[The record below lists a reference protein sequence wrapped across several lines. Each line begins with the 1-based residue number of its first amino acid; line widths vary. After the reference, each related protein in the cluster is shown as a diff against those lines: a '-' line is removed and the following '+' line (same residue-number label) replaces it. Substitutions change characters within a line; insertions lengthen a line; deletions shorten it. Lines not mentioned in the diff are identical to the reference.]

1 MWNRAHRFASLACAI
16 AVLLMGAVSGY
27 GLNAHA
33 ESAEDAPQFSFGLVA
48 DIQYADIPASGSRH
62 YRASLD
68 KLRDSV
74 ETFNATDL
82 VCVMDVGDVVD
93 QGRDSFADVMPIYEE
108 LEAPLHIA
116 LGNHDFPVS
125 REHTLDALDM
135 EESYYDLAVDGWRF
149 IVLDG
154 NDLSLL
160 AWPEGSERHEES
172 AAMVEELEEADAPN
186 AQTWNGGLGADQLA
200 WLEDT
205 LDAAAEAD
213 EKVMLFGHFPV
224 YPSGAHNLWNDEE
237 LVSLIEQHPHVV
249 AYFNGHNHAGNYAQ
263 REGVHYVTLNGMVE
277 TEDEN
282 AFGVVDVYGDRVEI
296 TGYGRQP
303 DRVLEIPDSA
313 R

>member
-1 MWNRAHRFASLACAI
+1 MLDYTTRFAGLACAV
-16 AVLLMGAVSGY
+16 AMLMIGVVSG
-27 GLNAHA
+27 GAHA
-33 ESAEDAPQFSFGLVA
+33 ESAEEAPEFSFGLVA
-48 DIQYADIPASGSRH
+48 DVQYADIPVSGSRY
-62 YRASLD
+62 YRESLG
-68 KLRDSV
+68 KLRECV
-74 ETFNATDL
+74 ETFNAMDL

-93 QGRDSFADVMPIYEE
+93 QGRDSFADVMPIYNE
-108 LEAPLHIA
+108 LDAPLHIA

-125 REHTLDALDM
+125 HEHTLDVLDM
-135 EESYYDLAVDGWRF
+135 QESYYDLVVNGWRF

-172 AAMVEELEEADAPN
+172 AAMLAELEEAGAPN
-186 AQTWNGGLGADQLA
+186 AQTWNGGLGAEQLA

-205 LDAAAEAD
+205 LEAAAEAG

-224 YPSGAHNLWNDEE
+224 YPSGTHNLWNDEE
-237 LVSLIEQHPHVV
+237 VVALLDQQPHAV
-249 AYFNGHNHAGNYAQ
+249 AYFNGHNHGGNYAT
-263 REGVHYVTLNGMVE
+263 REGVHYVTVTGMVE

-282 AFGVVDVYGDRVEI
+282 AFAVVDVYGDRLEL